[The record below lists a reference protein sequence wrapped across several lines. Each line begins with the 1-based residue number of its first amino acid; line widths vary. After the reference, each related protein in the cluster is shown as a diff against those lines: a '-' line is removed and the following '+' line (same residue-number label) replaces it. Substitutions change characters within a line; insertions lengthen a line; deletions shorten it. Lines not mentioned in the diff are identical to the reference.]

1 MNRAAES
8 RFGPRLQKKRGH
20 PNQVPQMEAVARTG
34 GEGGTQLGGGGER
47 HVGSG
52 CKAGHTHTP
61 APPPAVREEVVGAV
75 TQAFECPWLTMF
87 PGEMLSPHPP
97 ALSLDWVLAK
107 EGELGLFGSI
117 CGKGSAAWPRSG
129 SRWATWKQHWPR
141 RRGGAGQIRRKE
153 IGQLQKGGKA

>member
-1 MNRAAES
+1 M
-8 RFGPRLQKKRGH
+8 GPGYKKSEATPTKYRRWKLLH
-20 PNQVPQMEAVARTG
+20 AQVERVARSW
-34 GEGGTQLGGGGER
+34 GGGGER